1 MEFETHEDEL
11 ARLRREQSKTRED
24 QIFGGLSLE
33 EWDRYE
39 IKEER
44 IRQLELKVARTRLG
58 PASFSIP
65 RRSFF

>member
-11 ARLRREQSKTRED
+11 SRLRREQSKTRED
-24 QIFGGLSLE
+24 QVFGGLSPE
-33 EWDRYE
+33 EWDSYE

-44 IRQLELKVARTRLG
+44 IRQLELKVARTRRS
-58 PASFSIP
+58 PAGFSIA